1 MKVYN
6 KLVRDRIP
14 QILGEKGVKYEAR
27 RLDVV
32 EFQDALVEK
41 LKEELNEYLE
51 AKNPEELADLLEVIY
66 TLAAVQGYGF
76 RKLEEV
82 RIKKSLTNGLFRDRV
97 FLIKADKRK
106 E

>member
-6 KLVRDRIP
+6 KLVRDKIP

-27 RLDVV
+27 KLDTI

-51 AKNPEELADLLEVIY
+51 ERNPEELADLLEVIY
-66 TLAAVQGYGF
+66 TLGAVQGYGF
-76 RKLEEV
+76 RKLEDA
-82 RIKKSLTNGLFRDRV
+82 RIKKSMKNGLFRDRIL
-97 FLIKADKRK
+97 LIKADKRK